1 MGRELRGPVQARL
14 LFTGNISKVVTTSF
28 EVLPVTGTV
37 PGHHHARHR
46 VIRITR
52 AGDENDRIRYSD
64 AMINFLVELDSVRIE
79 TLSVGIS
86 Y

>member
-37 PGHHHARHR
+37 PGHQFVHHDHH
-46 VIRITR
+46 TSSS
-52 AGDENDRIRYSD
+52 NY
-64 AMINFLVELDSVRIE
+64 
-79 TLSVGIS
+79 
-86 Y
+86 